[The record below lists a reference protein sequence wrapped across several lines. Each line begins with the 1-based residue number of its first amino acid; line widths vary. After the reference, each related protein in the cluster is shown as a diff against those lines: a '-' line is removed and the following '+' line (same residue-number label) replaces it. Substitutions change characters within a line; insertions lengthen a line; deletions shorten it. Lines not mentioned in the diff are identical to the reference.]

1 LESKAFFFLLISSGV
16 PVRVGDKA
24 MPVEHTSSITRG
36 AVLLDER
43 SGSGWFNWIPCTS
56 LFLIGVLLASSCLL
70 ATRRF

>member
-1 LESKAFFFLLISSGV
+1 LESKAFFFPLISSGV

-43 SGSGWFNWIPCTS
+43 SGSG
-56 LFLIGVLLASSCLL
+56 
-70 ATRRF
+70 